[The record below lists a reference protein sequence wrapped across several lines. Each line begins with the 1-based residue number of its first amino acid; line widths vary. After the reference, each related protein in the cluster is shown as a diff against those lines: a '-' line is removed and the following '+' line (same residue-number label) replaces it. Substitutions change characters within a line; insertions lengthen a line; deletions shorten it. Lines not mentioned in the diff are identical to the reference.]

1 MTQSN
6 WFEQEPTH
14 KIEKTV
20 DVPSLNWNLDEQP
33 DLEFPNAWRAT
44 NEELQRFLTMYG
56 NYKSYLEYALA
67 DKQSRA
73 HALADQYDELMAVN
87 MYMFVKKNTDAKRM
101 VKEQVKGAVID
112 ANPSLK
118 DHAHQLREAQAEVLR
133 LEGLLASYTTA
144 FNTISRIISLRV
156 TK

>member
-56 NYKSYLEYALA
+56 NYKSY
-67 DKQSRA
+67 
-73 HALADQYDELMAVN
+73 
-87 MYMFVKKNTDAKRM
+87 
-101 VKEQVKGAVID
+101 
-112 ANPSLK
+112 
-118 DHAHQLREAQAEVLR
+118 
-133 LEGLLASYTTA
+133 
-144 FNTISRIISLRV
+144 
-156 TK
+156 